1 MGWTVSK
8 PLPAINYIANS
19 MFTIALQPQ
28 YLMVR
33 STLLESVPDTLMTP
47 LGEKPRTML
56 LRPWKALMSIASS
69 PKVQNHTDEAH
80 SQRSPWVHHL
90 AAGRR

>member
-19 MFTIALQPQ
+19 IFTIALQPQ
-28 YLMVR
+28 SSIVR
-33 STLLESVPDTLMTP
+33 GALLESVPDTPTTP

-56 LRPWKALMSIASS
+56 LRPWKALVSIAGSL
-69 PKVQNHTDEAH
+69 KVQNRTDEAH
-80 SQRSPWVHHL
+80 SQRSPWVHRL